1 MGRLK
6 KNLSIDGQEEADLQ
20 LFTKVFLLAV
30 FGLVFFVLGL
40 QLGLR
45 EGRLEMPKD
54 AYGAQHDPAAKTR
67 QEIVSRW
74 YQ

>member
-1 MGRLK
+1 VNSFKANRYD
-6 KNLSIDGQEEADLQ
+6 DGQEEADLQ
-20 LFTKVFLLAV
+20 LFTKVFLLSV

-74 YQ
+74 YR